1 MSKLEIYNKLK
12 LKDYIKILLIILI
25 KNNQD
30 LSIYFLFLDMYGEM
44 SSNKKK
50 LNNFYLFYKKYLL
63 LKNNYIV
70 KKEKI
75 LYNKIKKI
83 LLTLKKLI
91 TTNHDL
97 EELLNLEL
105 INLKKKFI
113 FLYLPYKIDIILI
126 FQKS

>member
-126 FQKS
+126 FKKS